1 MKLDCFFPSTFASHY
16 VRAIPAAPTL
26 ASRASLRCRRH
37 AAGPP
42 SRSLCMPAAAC
53 LPPWSP
59 RALAALEA
67 AAVAVRLEA
76 ATLEVATA

>member
-1 MKLDCFFPSTFASHY
+1 MKLDCFSLQLSP
-16 VRAIPAAPTL
+16 AIPFVRFLPLPRSPPA
-26 ASRASLRCRRH
+26 LRFGA

-67 AAVAVRLEA
+67 AAVAARLEA
-76 ATLEVATA
+76 ATLEAATA